1 LGVFITRNETVVL
14 KGNED
19 VFWTEYKKQGE
30 NQKKEERG
38 TWKKEHPEKAKETLS
53 KEKKFLKKKGRR
65 RGEKIVESTRRT
77 EKKGNG
83 AKLEKEGTREKF
95 RKEKKKEKC
104 F

>member
-1 LGVFITRNETVVL
+1 MRTYFERNIKS
-14 KGNED
+14 KG
-19 VFWTEYKKQGE
+19 KIK
-30 NQKKEERG
+30 KKEERG